1 MGLLPC
7 SWCPLI
13 VVLVIVVLV
22 LVAVLMALV
31 IATVLMVLIG
41 GISIVVSSALVS
53 KTHTNVWK
61 CKLTTRHSNHRS
73 HALDVGAHIFVIAR
87 HAADIPDGHNSLD
100 YARLGNMSLWLGV
113 HGHNHRRNGLEDGP
127 T

>member
-7 SWCPLI
+7 SWRPLI

-22 LVAVLMALV
+22 LVAVLMALI
-31 IATVLMVLIG
+31 IAAVLMVLIG
-41 GISIVVSSALVS
+41 GISIVVSPILIS
-53 KTHTNVWK
+53 KTQTNVWK
-61 CKLTTRHSNHRS
+61 CKLTTRHSNHRF
-73 HALDVGAHIFVIAR
+73 HALDVGAHTFVIAH
-87 HAADIPDGHNSLD
+87 HAADIPDGHNSLG

-113 HGHNHRRNGLEDGP
+113 RGHNHHRSGLEDGP

>member
-7 SWCPLI
+7 SWRSLV

-22 LVAVLMALV
+22 LIAVLLALV
-31 IATVLMVLIG
+31 IAAVLMVLIG
-41 GISIVVSSALVS
+41 GIGIIVSPALIS
-53 KTHTNVWK
+53 KTPTNLSK

-73 HALDVGAHIFVIAR
+73 HALGGDARTFAIAR

-100 YARLGNMSLWLGV
+100 CARLGNMSLWLGV
-113 HGHNHRRNGLEDGP
+113 RGHNHRRSGLEDGP